1 MIKKSQS
8 KLTKN
13 YKNKTANDRI
23 ATVRES
29 QGEKGHFHTGQGKSG
44 GKGSFSHW
52 SRKVRGKRVIFTL
65 VRESQGEKSHFHT
78 GQGKSENFVKSQGRI
93 SKSQVNFFSPSGYLY
108 SPLTLIF

>member
-52 SRKVRGKRVIFTL
+52 SGKVRGKRVIFTL
-65 VRESQGEKSHFHT
+65 VKESQGEKGHFHT
-78 GQGKSENFVKSQGRI
+78 GQEKSGGKESFSHWSGKVREFCEKSGKDFK
-93 SKSQVNFFSPSGYLY
+93 KSGKFF
-108 SPLTLIF
+108 